1 MGAECSV
8 RVGQDACRVGAKEL
22 EVEQIQAVFGHTR
35 SFPLERE
42 SLILA
47 TSVDSDSDTFGRR
60 TEMRER
66 AHGRDRGEG

>member
-1 MGAECSV
+1 M
-8 RVGQDACRVGAKEL
+8 GAKEL
-22 EVEQIQAVFGHTR
+22 EVEQIQVVFGHTR
-35 SFPLERE
+35 SFPLERLHKRA